1 MTSKKNKDRFEVLV
15 GSRLGCPD
23 LHVVIYLDGE
33 RFIMSAKRA
42 EKFRKKLKKTIRYI
56 RKRS

>member
-1 MTSKKNKDRFEVLV
+1 MTSKKNKDRLEVLV
-15 GSRLGCPD
+15 GSRLGCPE
-23 LHVVIYLDGE
+23 LHVVIYLEGKC
-33 RFIMSAKRA
+33 FTMSAKRA